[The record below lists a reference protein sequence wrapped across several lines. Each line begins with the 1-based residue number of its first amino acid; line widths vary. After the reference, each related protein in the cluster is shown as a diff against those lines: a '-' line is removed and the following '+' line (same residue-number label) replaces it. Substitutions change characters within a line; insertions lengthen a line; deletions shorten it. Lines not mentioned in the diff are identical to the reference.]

1 MQNQPLTAEAVTG
14 FRLPGQPDMAA
25 FVETAKKV
33 RVYPV
38 IDSTNDE
45 ARRLLNAGEAEDG
58 MLLVANHQTAGK
70 GRQGHSFYSPADTGL
85 YLTLIRTAPEVLDPN
100 HLSRLTLAAAV
111 AASEAIEQCTATRPR
126 IKWVNDLY
134 LDGKK
139 VAGILTESV
148 GWTGDR
154 PEAVIIGI
162 GINCSTVY
170 FPEDLLDTAGSLLA
184 GTDTNT
190 EDSLDRNRLAAGIWE
205 HLSERTDRL
214 ADDSLLEEYRSRS
227 LLTGKKVR
235 FRRNGLSYT
244 GIAKDIDE
252 HGRLLVELTS
262 AIIPKSETQLL
273 ALDSGEVHLTD
284 W

>member
-1 MQNQPLTAEAVTG
+1 TDVVDLS
-14 FRLPGQPDMAA
+14 R
-25 FVETAKKV
+25 KV

-38 IDSTNDE
+38 IDSTNEE
-45 ARRLLNAGEAEDG
+45 AKRLLSTSEAEDN
-58 MLLVANHQTAGK
+58 MLLVANEQTAGK

-85 YLTLIRTAPEVLDPN
+85 YLTLVRTRPEVMDPVW
-100 HLSRLTLAAAV
+100 LSRLTLAAAV
-111 AASEAIEQCTATRPR
+111 AASEAVEQCTATRPL

-134 LDGKK
+134 LGGRK

-154 PEAVIIGI
+154 PEAVLIGI
-162 GINCSTVY
+162 GINCSTVH
-170 FPEDLLDTAGSLLA
+170 FPEDIHETAGSLLA
-184 GTDTNT
+184 GTGGDT
-190 EDSLDRNRLAAGIWE
+190 EDTLDRNRLAACVWE
-205 HLSERTDRL
+205 RLSDLTDHLM
-214 ADDSLLEEYRSRS
+214 DDCLLDEYRSRS

-235 FRRNGLSYT
+235 FERNGLSYT

-262 AIIPKSETQLL
+262 AIIPKSEDQLI
-273 ALDSGEVHLTD
+273 ALDSGEVHHTD